1 MSDGGSD
8 IQRTTTRAMS
18 STRGWSDCSC
28 DGQVLD
34 IGSRAAEALDALPR
48 RLHTRLV
55 FPGPRGSYID
65 LRNWK
70 KREWWPAVEASG
82 LWTPPPKDQ
91 PRPRA
96 VPSPVRPSTQLRRP
110 ELGRRHPGPRPR
122 SLHGFQSADDRPD
135 LRPPRAWFG
144 GGHESEARCLR
155 AGSRRRG
162 RGRQPGHPPLRGS
175 QCADAVRYHGGVSI
189 PDPKG
194 GGRP

>member
-1 MSDGGSD
+1 MSDGGSELNALPLARCL
-8 IQRTTTRAMS
+8 QRVAGAIAAAMG
-18 STRGWSDCSC
+18 RM
-28 DGQVLD
+28 LD

-162 RGRQPGHPPLRGS
+162 RGRQPVTPR
-175 QCADAVRYHGGVSI
+175 
-189 PDPKG
+189 
-194 GGRP
+194 